1 MTEQNAHDDERDTA
15 DLAAGDT
22 ADLPIDDATDLA
34 AADTARPQAPAEQL
48 TPAGR
53 AVSPSPSPT
62 PTFAATDRPA
72 RRARRLRWKPG
83 ITRPMMALSAAS
95 FALMVA
101 GVGGY
106 VSAIPAVVAGDKP
119 GAVVIPLE
127 SALWLDGQMRE
138 VQAGSANSTRAVGPL
153 TVEGSKT
160 DAAAPDAAA
169 ALGIGSSSGM
179 LGVASLTGA
188 SAASSVDSSFTRAQ
202 QIAGASVASGSGSA
216 SGSAASTAARRRR
229 ARGLREAAPR
239 PAPVRAVR
247 ATPAV
252 RAARRAMQAA
262 RARKAPA
269 APVPHLR
276 LPRPTAEQE
285 AAAYA
290 VLVDHQARVNAY
302 VVRLNNAVAAFNN
315 DCMSTSRPLRQSD
328 YNEYAAIDSQT
339 LTDFLLLRNS
349 NAFADGSRWLEQK
362 GNLQRAYIAL
372 DQYLTVIYDAWGLN
386 LEYENPAEGVDRWME
401 PVRADQDASGNSMAA
416 AHLNET
422 LASIRLMSGLVD
434 KGGALASSGAVQG
447 MRLVRVA
454 DFSAP
459 LSLSDAD
466 RPSYVR
472 RFVTLFVS
480 QGQGHRGGT
489 GRVEHARNAQGEHL
503 ALKLLSL
510 PHRRDGETEDDYERR
525 VRASRAAFER
535 EYECHILLSGLKGF
549 PRSVRPRAPLT
560 GCRASLWNG
569 LRASPWTACAG
580 SWPSTAAAA

>member
-1 MTEQNAHDDERDTA
+1 MAEQNAHDDERDTA

-22 ADLPIDDATDLA
+22 ADLAIDDATDLA

-95 FALMVA
+95 FALMIA

-106 VSAIPAVVAGDKP
+106 VSAIPAVFAGDRP
-119 GAVVIPLE
+119 SAVVIPLE

-138 VQAGSANSTRAVGPL
+138 VQAGPANSTRAVGPL

-169 ALGIGSSSGM
+169 ALGLGSSSGM

-202 QIAGASVASGSGSA
+202 QIAGASAASGSGSA
-216 SGSAASTAARRRR
+216 SGSAASGGSSQAGSGSAGSGS
-229 ARGLREAAPR
+229 ASGSGSGSGGSGSGGSGSASGDASGSGSGSESAGGSGSA
-239 PAPVRAVR
+239 PAPAG
-247 ATPAV
+247 
-252 RAARRAMQAA
+252 
-262 RARKAPA
+262 
-269 APVPHLR
+269 
-276 LPRPTAEQE
+276 PTAEQE

-290 VLVDHQARVNAY
+290 VLVDHQARVNDY
-302 VVRLNNAVAAFNN
+302 VARVNNAVAAFNN
-315 DCMSTSRPLRQSD
+315 DCMSTSRPPLRQSD
-328 YNEYAAIDSQT
+328 YNECAAINSQT

-349 NAFADGSRWLEQK
+349 SAFAEGSRWQEQK

-372 DQYLTVIYDAWGLN
+372 DEYLTVIYDAWGLN
-386 LEYENPAEGVDRWME
+386 LEYDNPAEGVDRWME

-422 LASIRLMSGLVD
+422 LASI
-434 KGGALASSGAVQG
+434 
-447 MRLVRVA
+447 
-454 DFSAP
+454 
-459 LSLSDAD
+459 SL
-466 RPSYVR
+466 
-472 RFVTLFVS
+472 
-480 QGQGHRGGT
+480 
-489 GRVEHARNAQGEHL
+489 
-503 ALKLLSL
+503 
-510 PHRRDGETEDDYERR
+510 
-525 VRASRAAFER
+525 
-535 EYECHILLSGLKGF
+535 
-549 PRSVRPRAPLT
+549 
-560 GCRASLWNG
+560 
-569 LRASPWTACAG
+569 
-580 SWPSTAAAA
+580 

>member
-1 MTEQNAHDDERDTA
+1 MAEQNAHDDERDTA

-22 ADLPIDDATDLA
+22 ADLAAGDAADLA
-34 AADTARPQAPAEQL
+34 TADAARSQAPAGQL

-62 PTFAATDRPA
+62 PAFAATDRPA

-106 VSAIPAVVAGDKP
+106 VSAIPVVVAGDKP

-138 VQAGSANSTRAVGPL
+138 VQAGPANSTRAVGPL

-202 QIAGASVASGSGSA
+202 QIAGAAAASGSGSA
-216 SGSAASTAARRRR
+216 SGSAASGGSSQAGAGS
-229 ARGLREAAPR
+229 AGSGSASGSGSGSGGSGSGGSGSASDDAGGSGSGSENAGGSGSA
-239 PAPVRAVR
+239 PAPAG
-247 ATPAV
+247 
-252 RAARRAMQAA
+252 
-262 RARKAPA
+262 
-269 APVPHLR
+269 
-276 LPRPTAEQE
+276 PTAEQE

-315 DCMSTSRPLRQSD
+315 DCMSTSRSLRQSD
-328 YNEYAAIDSQT
+328 YSECADINGQT
-339 LTDFLLLRNS
+339 LTDFLLLRDS
-349 NAFADGSRWLEQK
+349 KVFADGSRWLEQK

-372 DQYLTVIYDAWGLN
+372 DQYLSVIYDAWGLN
-386 LEYENPAEGVDRWME
+386 LEYDNPAEGVDRWME
-401 PVRADQDASGNSMAA
+401 PVRADWDASGNSMRAA
-416 AHLNET
+416 QLNET
-422 LASIRLMSGLVD
+422 LASI
-434 KGGALASSGAVQG
+434 
-447 MRLVRVA
+447 
-454 DFSAP
+454 
-459 LSLSDAD
+459 SL
-466 RPSYVR
+466 
-472 RFVTLFVS
+472 
-480 QGQGHRGGT
+480 
-489 GRVEHARNAQGEHL
+489 
-503 ALKLLSL
+503 
-510 PHRRDGETEDDYERR
+510 
-525 VRASRAAFER
+525 
-535 EYECHILLSGLKGF
+535 
-549 PRSVRPRAPLT
+549 
-560 GCRASLWNG
+560 
-569 LRASPWTACAG
+569 
-580 SWPSTAAAA
+580 

>member
-15 DLAAGDT
+15 DLATNDAADLAAGDATDLVTDDT
-22 ADLPIDDATDLA
+22 ADLAIDDTSDSAVDDTSDLA
-34 AADTARPQAPAEQL
+34 AGDAADLATADAARSQAPAGQL

-106 VSAIPAVVAGDKP
+106 VSAIPAVVADDRP
-119 GAVVIPLE
+119 SAVIIPLE

-138 VQAGSANSTRAVGPL
+138 VQAGPVGSTRAVGPV
-153 TVEGSKT
+153 TIEAFKT

-169 ALGIGSSSGM
+169 ALGLGSSSGM

-202 QIAGASVASGSGSA
+202 QIAGASAASGSGSA
-216 SGSAASTAARRRR
+216 SGFAASGGSSQAGSGSAGSGS
-229 ARGLREAAPR
+229 ASGSGSGSGGSGSGGSGSASDDAGGSGSGSENAGGSGSA
-239 PAPVRAVR
+239 PAPAG
-247 ATPAV
+247 
-252 RAARRAMQAA
+252 
-262 RARKAPA
+262 
-269 APVPHLR
+269 
-276 LPRPTAEQE
+276 PTAEQE

-290 VLVDHQARVNAY
+290 VLVDHQARVNDY
-302 VVRLNNAVAAFNN
+302 VARVNNAVAAFNN

-328 YNEYAAIDSQT
+328 YNECAAIDSQT

-422 LASIRLMSGLVD
+422 LASI
-434 KGGALASSGAVQG
+434 
-447 MRLVRVA
+447 
-454 DFSAP
+454 
-459 LSLSDAD
+459 SL
-466 RPSYVR
+466 
-472 RFVTLFVS
+472 
-480 QGQGHRGGT
+480 
-489 GRVEHARNAQGEHL
+489 
-503 ALKLLSL
+503 
-510 PHRRDGETEDDYERR
+510 
-525 VRASRAAFER
+525 
-535 EYECHILLSGLKGF
+535 
-549 PRSVRPRAPLT
+549 
-560 GCRASLWNG
+560 
-569 LRASPWTACAG
+569 
-580 SWPSTAAAA
+580 

>member
-1 MTEQNAHDDERDTA
+1 MAEQNAHDDERDTA
-15 DLAAGDT
+15 DLVAGGAT
-22 ADLPIDDATDLA
+22 DLAIDDATDLA
-34 AADTARPQAPAEQL
+34 VADTARPQAPAEQL
-48 TPAGR
+48 TPAGS
-53 AVSPSPSPT
+53 AVSPSSSPT

-138 VQAGSANSTRAVGPL
+138 VQAGPANSTRAVGPL

-160 DAAAPDAAA
+160 DAAA

-202 QIAGASVASGSGSA
+202 QIAGASAASGSGSA
-216 SGSAASTAARRRR
+216 SGFAASGGSLQAGSGSAGSGS
-229 ARGLREAAPR
+229 ASGSGSGSGNSGGSGGASGDASGSGSGSESDGGSGSA
-239 PAPVRAVR
+239 PAPAG
-247 ATPAV
+247 
-252 RAARRAMQAA
+252 
-262 RARKAPA
+262 
-269 APVPHLR
+269 
-276 LPRPTAEQE
+276 PTAEQE

-302 VVRLNNAVAAFNN
+302 VARVNNAVAAFNN
-315 DCMSTSRPLRQSD
+315 DCMSTSLSLRQSD
-328 YNEYAAIDSQT
+328 YNECAAIDSQT

-386 LEYENPAEGVDRWME
+386 LAYENPAEGVDRWME

-422 LASIRLMSGLVD
+422 LASI
-434 KGGALASSGAVQG
+434 
-447 MRLVRVA
+447 
-454 DFSAP
+454 
-459 LSLSDAD
+459 SL
-466 RPSYVR
+466 
-472 RFVTLFVS
+472 
-480 QGQGHRGGT
+480 
-489 GRVEHARNAQGEHL
+489 
-503 ALKLLSL
+503 
-510 PHRRDGETEDDYERR
+510 
-525 VRASRAAFER
+525 
-535 EYECHILLSGLKGF
+535 
-549 PRSVRPRAPLT
+549 
-560 GCRASLWNG
+560 
-569 LRASPWTACAG
+569 
-580 SWPSTAAAA
+580 

>member
-1 MTEQNAHDDERDTA
+1 MTERNAHDDERNTA
-15 DLAAGDT
+15 DLAAGD
-22 ADLPIDDATDLA
+22 AV
-34 AADTARPQAPAEQL
+34 RPQEPADQL
-48 TPAGR
+48 TSAGS

-119 GAVVIPLE
+119 STVVIPLE

-138 VQAGSANSTRAVGPL
+138 VQAGPVSSMRTVGPL

-202 QIAGASVASGSGSA
+202 QIAGASAASGSGSA
-216 SGSAASTAARRRR
+216 SGFAASGGSSQAGSGSAGSGS
-229 ARGLREAAPR
+229 ASGSGSGSGGSGSGGSGSASDDAGGSGSGSENAGGSGSA
-239 PAPVRAVR
+239 PAPAG
-247 ATPAV
+247 
-252 RAARRAMQAA
+252 
-262 RARKAPA
+262 
-269 APVPHLR
+269 
-276 LPRPTAEQE
+276 PTAEQE

-328 YNEYAAIDSQT
+328 YNECAAIDSQT

-422 LASIRLMSGLVD
+422 LASI
-434 KGGALASSGAVQG
+434 
-447 MRLVRVA
+447 
-454 DFSAP
+454 
-459 LSLSDAD
+459 SL
-466 RPSYVR
+466 
-472 RFVTLFVS
+472 
-480 QGQGHRGGT
+480 
-489 GRVEHARNAQGEHL
+489 
-503 ALKLLSL
+503 
-510 PHRRDGETEDDYERR
+510 
-525 VRASRAAFER
+525 
-535 EYECHILLSGLKGF
+535 
-549 PRSVRPRAPLT
+549 
-560 GCRASLWNG
+560 
-569 LRASPWTACAG
+569 
-580 SWPSTAAAA
+580 